1 MLRGSRRML
10 SINRLVR
17 LSPAIAPG
25 LGTAP
30 NIQPSPRKGRASLSR
45 GARRFARGRQGHARQ
60 HRPVGRTRGGA
71 AAHAVGPAAV
81 LVGRDYSTAGVLADD
96 SPDTVTF
103 SWFGCVGHMGKS
115 SMRAISWEGWRGR
128 SRVGSLVE

>member
-1 MLRGSRRML
+1 MPVFHGVRDASHAGDKDTRDSIALSVERAAELR
-10 SINRLVR
+10 
-17 LSPAIAPG
+17 
-25 LGTAP
+25 
-30 NIQPSPRKGRASLSR
+30 
-45 GARRFARGRQGHARQ
+45 
-60 HRPVGRTRGGA
+60 RGGA